1 MLLQQIN
8 DIRENFE
15 NFHKEHEELEVKAKA
30 ELKVLVKE
38 VKSLRTTQSD
48 LRQELSGI
56 MKEKLEM
63 EVKTLVAGDLFKSIN
78 SVKSSSKNW
87 RIWKF

>member
-63 EVKTLVAGDLFKSIN
+63 EVKILVAGDLFNSIN

>member
-63 EVKTLVAGDLFKSIN
+63 EVKTLVAGDLSKSIN

>member
-1 MLLQQIN
+1 M
-8 DIRENFE
+8 
-15 NFHKEHEELEVKAKA
+15 KAKA